1 MRCAIIGF
9 YNAFYALRPTTKL
22 TTHDQIERGMVLSNQ
37 IATRDAYG
45 KALLELGRESPDIV
59 VLDADLAKSTKTIDF
74 GKAFPDRFFDMGVAE
89 QNMIGTAAG
98 LAAAGKIPF
107 CSSFAIFASGRAFEQ
122 VRNSVA
128 YSALNVKIG
137 ASHAGI
143 TVGED
148 GGSHQSVEDIAL
160 MRALPN
166 MTVFVPADAV
176 EAAGAVRAAA
186 AIKGPVFIRLGR
198 TAVPVLHAEDFV
210 FVPGQA
216 VMLKDGSDA
225 TIIATGI
232 MVAAALEAADMLA
245 EDGIRVRVLD
255 VHTIKP
261 LDVEAVIK
269 AARETG
275 VLVTA
280 EEHSVIGG
288 LGGAVAEALVE
299 NYPVP
304 LKRVGIPDRFGES
317 GTPSELLEK
326 YGLTPKFLAAAVK
339 EVVIRKG
346 K

>member
-1 MRCAIIGF
+1 MR
-9 YNAFYALRPTTKL
+9 KK
-22 TTHDQIERGMVLSNQ
+22 
-37 IATRDAYG
+37 IATREAYG
-45 KALLELGRESPDIV
+45 EALLQLGRENPDV
-59 VLDADLAKSTKTIDF
+59 VALDADLAKSTKTYEF
-74 GKAFPDRFFDMGVAE
+74 GKIFPERFFDMGVAE

-107 CSSFAIFASGRAFEQ
+107 CSSFAVFASGRAFEQ

-128 YSALNVKIG
+128 YSGLNVKIG

-160 MRALPN
+160 MRVLPN

-176 EAAGAVRAAA
+176 ETAGAVRAAA
-186 AIKGPVFIRLGR
+186 AIKGPVYIRLGR
-198 TAVPVLHAEDFV
+198 AGVPVLHGGDFQ
-210 FVPGQA
+210 FVPGKA
-216 VMLKDGSDA
+216 VVLREGLDA

-232 MVAAALEAADMLA
+232 MVAAALEAADKLV
-245 EDGIRVRVLD
+245 EKGIQAGVLD

-261 LDVEAVIK
+261 LDIEAITRV
-269 AARETG
+269 ARETG
-275 VLVTA
+275 ALVTA

-304 LKRVGIPDRFGES
+304 LKRVGIMDKFGVSGSPD
-317 GTPSELLEK
+317 ELLEK
-326 YGLTPKFLAAAVK
+326 YELTPGAIVRAVT
-339 EVVIRKG
+339 EVVARKR
-346 K
+346 